1 MSRFQAQVI
10 INNNYGN
17 PISTM
22 ESAVDENEARQKIME
37 RYERLHRGKSVKII
51 QIRQIQGKNKMK
63 HIKVIGKN
71 HVFFSKY
78 EPRCPYCGSTDVEVN
93 GDWKYIC
100 YACNREFDEDD
111 A

>member
-1 MSRFQAQVI
+1 
-10 INNNYGN
+10 
-17 PISTM
+17 
-22 ESAVDENEARQKIME
+22 
-37 RYERLHRGKSVKII
+37 
-51 QIRQIQGKNKMK
+51 MK

-78 EPRCPYCGSTDVEVN
+78 EPSCPYCGSTDVEVN

>member
-1 MSRFQAQVI
+1 
-10 INNNYGN
+10 
-17 PISTM
+17 
-22 ESAVDENEARQKIME
+22 
-37 RYERLHRGKSVKII
+37 
-51 QIRQIQGKNKMK
+51 MK
-63 HIKVIGKN
+63 HIGIIEKTRV
-71 HVFFSKY
+71 VFSKY